1 MRDDA
6 ALAPRT
12 PERVDALILLVG
24 GNPLPNAVSAKAL
37 LADGGHVV
45 LVESKQT
52 KGVADRLAEHLNS
65 EQALAPSLE
74 HACVEQ
80 DDPRDVRLRINS
92 ILRTIPPGHRVGLNY
107 TGGTKV
113 MVAHSYS
120 AVKAWAQ
127 KSNRSVQFSYLSPDG
142 LRMVVEPDDECMPC
156 TRFSL
161 GQSVNISFEDLL
173 KLHDWELVNAPR
185 RSGTGL
191 RQLIPELVRI
201 QGIQAERQDWK
212 DSVTSPLAK
221 AVSLAN
227 NAYQTRSANA
237 KAYDHEAGRGQL
249 GFPTTPRLAYAL
261 AKAVGT
267 GRSDCQVTAG
277 FSPVSWQ
284 ISMGQA
290 AENAG
295 LETAWNLW
303 RWMNGGWLEE
313 CVFLALAETSEECGL
328 HDVTWNAQI
337 RARHGQGSGHE
348 PAQFEIDCVA
358 MRGYQ
363 VFVVSC
369 TTNSRDSMD
378 KSKLFEAHMR
388 ATQLGGD
395 EARFALVCTS
405 DHPELVKE
413 ECRRDLL
420 TEGQARVEVF
430 GARDLDRLPEK
441 LKEWIM
447 E

>member
-1 MRDDA
+1 MRDNV
-6 ALAPRT
+6 APL
-12 PERVDALILLVG
+12 PEVLERVDTLILLVG

-45 LVESKQT
+45 LIESRETKSIAERLVRYLKREQVSAGSVE
-52 KGVADRLAEHLNS
+52 RR
-65 EQALAPSLE
+65 
-74 HACVEQ
+74 CVEP
-80 DDPRDVRLRINS
+80 DDPRSVRLIVNC
-92 ILRTIPPGHRVGLNY
+92 ILRTVPSDHRVGLNY

-113 MVAHSYS
+113 MVAHSYC
-120 AVKAWAQ
+120 AVREWA
-127 KSNRSVQFSYLSPDG
+127 KENHRSVQFSYLSPDG
-142 LRMVVEPDDECMPC
+142 LRMVVEPHDECMPC
-156 TRFSL
+156 ARFSL
-161 GQSVNISFEDLL
+161 GQTVSISFEDLL
-173 KLHDWELVNAPR
+173 KLHDWELANAPR

-191 RQLIPELVRI
+191 RELIPELVRI
-201 QGIQAERQDWK
+201 QGIQAERQDWRNT
-212 DSVTSPLAK
+212 VTKPLGE
-221 AVSLAN
+221 AVKRAN
-227 NAYQTRSANA
+227 SAYQGRST
-237 KAYDHEAGRGQL
+237 KAATYDEEAGRGQL
-249 GFPTTPRLAYAL
+249 GFPTTHRLAYAL

-267 GRSDCQVTAG
+267 GRSDCQVTAD
-277 FSPVSWQ
+277 FSSVSRQ

-290 AENAG
+290 AKNSG

-313 CVFLALAETSEECGL
+313 CAFLALTEISEECGL

-337 RARHGQGSGHE
+337 RARRSQGSGHE
-348 PAQFEIDCVA
+348 TAQFEIDCVA

-369 TTNSRDSMD
+369 TTDSSDSMD

-405 DHPELVKE
+405 DRPGLVKE

-420 TEGQARVEVF
+420 TEGQAPVEVF
-430 GARDLDRLPEK
+430 GARDLESLPEK
-441 LKEWIM
+441 LRNWILG
-447 E
+447 